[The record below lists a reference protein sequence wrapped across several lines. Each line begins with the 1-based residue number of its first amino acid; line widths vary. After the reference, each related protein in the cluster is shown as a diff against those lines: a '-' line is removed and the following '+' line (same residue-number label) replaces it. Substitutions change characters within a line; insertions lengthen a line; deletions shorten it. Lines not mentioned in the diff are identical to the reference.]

1 MYYQT
6 HSVQTKF
13 HGPEALYEQLA
24 DDLAK
29 RIESGEYGLRDRLP
43 GEFELVDRYRL
54 SRVTVRQALALLE
67 KRGLVVRRRGVGTF
81 VARAKV
87 RQDLSAPLTGFYDA
101 LIAQGL
107 APEVSLLDY
116 RRVTPDAQV
125 AAKLRQSSAMLA
137 MRLYRVDG
145 TPLAVTYV
153 HMHPAVA
160 ALSRDEVAANPT
172 YSILENILGYK
183 IDRAD
188 LIIRADAA
196 GEGPARLLELGPTEP
211 VLILDRTSFATS
223 GEPLEHTVCYLRSD
237 AYEFGLTLRGAVPFS
252 SGFRHTENSR

>member
-1 MYYQT
+1 MQA
-6 HSVQTKF
+6 KF
-13 HGPEALYEQLA
+13 QGPEALYEQLA
-24 DDLAK
+24 DDLAH
-29 RIESGEYGLRDRLP
+29 RIESGEYGLRERLP
-43 GEFELVDRYRL
+43 SEFELVDRYHL

-81 VARAKV
+81 VARAKL
-87 RQDLSAPLTGFYDA
+87 RQDLSEPLTGFYDA

-107 APEVSLLDY
+107 SPHVTLLDF
-116 RRVTPDAQV
+116 RPVTPDAQV
-125 AAKLRQSSAMLA
+125 ATKLQQTSAMLA
-137 MRLYRVDG
+137 MRLYRLEG

-172 YSILENILGYK
+172 YRILENILGYK

-188 LIIRADAA
+188 LTIRADAA
-196 GEGPARLLELGPTEP
+196 GQGPARLLELGAAEP

-252 SGFRHTENSR
+252 SGFRHTETTVR